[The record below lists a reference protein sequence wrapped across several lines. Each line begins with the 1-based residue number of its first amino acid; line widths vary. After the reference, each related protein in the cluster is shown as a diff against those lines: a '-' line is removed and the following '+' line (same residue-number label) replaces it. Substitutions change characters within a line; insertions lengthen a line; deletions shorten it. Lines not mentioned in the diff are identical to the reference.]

1 MMSRMRSLRFV
12 PKTSFSN
19 TAKRNSKN
27 LVGGQVGGSRQ
38 RVQALKNW
46 RHRTADDLL
55 EQGFLVIEM
64 EINGALGDA
73 GAGGDVVE
81 PRSLEPALGEHV
93 ERGIENGL
101 FADRGLRLTGAAL
114 LAPEHLGR

>member
-1 MMSRMRSLRFV
+1 MSTGRSG
-12 PKTSFSN
+12 
-19 TAKRNSKN
+19 AAA
-27 LVGGQVGGSRQ
+27 Q
-38 RVQALKNW
+38 RVQTLKNGDTAL
-46 RHRTADDLL
+46 RTHLL
-55 EQGFLVIEM
+55 EQGFLVIEI
-64 EINGALGDA
+64 EIKGALGDA

-81 PRSLEPALGEHV
+81 PRRLEPALGEHV